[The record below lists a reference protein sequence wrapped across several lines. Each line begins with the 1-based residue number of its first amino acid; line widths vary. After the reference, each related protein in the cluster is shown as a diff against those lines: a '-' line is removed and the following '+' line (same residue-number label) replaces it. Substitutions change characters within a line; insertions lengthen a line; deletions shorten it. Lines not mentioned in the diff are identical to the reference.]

1 MAICKYS
8 DTLKVSA
15 LTLIFVSSFFFC
27 LPKRKTKQKEK
38 GTGATPPLDPASSFG
53 AEKGFVIIV
62 PCRKFSLS
70 AETPSGRLG
79 GRAPVRGGAS
89 DRDVVDM

>member
-1 MAICKYS
+1 MRTIFKYS
-8 DTLKVSA
+8 VILKVSA

-53 AEKGFVIIV
+53 AGKGFVV
-62 PCRKFSLS
+62 TELCRKVTLS

-89 DRDVVDM
+89 DRML